1 MRAVAEQA
9 GLGFGGLLR
18 QLRADAGMTQEELA
32 EAARLSPRSVSD
44 LERGINLTARKDT
57 ARLLADALGLTG
69 PQRALF
75 EAAARGR
82 SPAADVLEARGSLTI
97 VANRFPPQLTPFV
110 GRQNDVAAVRE
121 VLTAARLV
129 TLTGAGGIGKT
140 RLALAV
146 AAGLPE
152 VFPGGLWWVGLASVS
167 RGEQVLG
174 ALAQALGVREEE
186 EAGLERALLAR
197 LQGRR
202 TLVLLDNAE
211 HLLPDL
217 AIAVVSLLA
226 ACDGLAVLA
235 TSRERLQLSAEHVFE
250 VPPLS
255 AGDAVVLLRERAAA
269 AGVLVEPSPVVDGL
283 CARLDRLP
291 LALELAAAR
300 LRVFSPT
307 QLLDRIG
314 SQLDLFTGPR
324 DAEPRHRTLRA
335 TIEWSHDLLS
345 EPEQAL
351 FRRLAVFAGGCTL
364 DASESVCQPE
374 PGALDG
380 LLDKSLL
387 QRGNDAPEPRF
398 WMLESIGGFAAER
411 LAAAGEAPGLRARH
425 AGYFRRFANRMDA
438 ALRAGEP
445 EEGPVA
451 MLAADIGNLRAAV
464 EAGLDAGDTQLVR
477 EITASLGM
485 YWLVRGLYTEARS
498 WLDRAL
504 ALDDAQDRTRQLLL
518 SVLGSIAYCQGDHLV
533 AVGASDE
540 AASLAMQL
548 GGVTE
553 RFEALEARASA
564 ALMKGDLEAAE
575 ALLQDALDV
584 ALAVDNGVGTSSCR
598 LDLAWVAKRTG
609 RYDWADELLAEN
621 LPFVRAKGQTRC
633 EGYTL
638 ASMADATVQRGR
650 PGDCVADALLG
661 ARRALQIGDRRLAVR
676 CLDLFAV
683 AAAASGDHRR
693 AAAILAAGEVARRE
707 MGLEPDS
714 GKESIYGQALELLD
728 QDGEDFTL
736 GSAEGRALDLPAA
749 VLLAA
754 GEHRAPA

>member
-1 MRAVAEQA
+1 MRPVAEQA
-9 GLGFGGLLR
+9 TPGFGGLLR
-18 QLRADAGMTQEELA
+18 QLRADAGLTQEELA
-32 EAARLSPRSVSD
+32 EAASLSPRSVSD

-82 SPAADVLEARGSLTI
+82 APAGVLAAHGSLTI
-97 VANRFPPQLTPFV
+97 VANKFPVQLTPFV
-110 GRQNDVAAVRE
+110 GRQDDVAAVRE
-121 VLTAARLV
+121 VLAAARLV

-140 RLALAV
+140 RLALAA

-152 VFPGGLWWVGLASVS
+152 VFPGGLWWAGLAPVS

-174 ALAQALGVREEE
+174 ALALALGVREEE
-186 EAGLERALLAR
+186 GAGLERTLLAR

-202 TLVLLDNAE
+202 MLVLLDNAE

-217 AIAVVSLLA
+217 ADVVARLLA
-226 ACDGLAVLA
+226 ACEELVVLA
-235 TSRERLQLSAEHVFE
+235 TSRERLQLSAERVFA

-255 AGDAVVLLRERAAA
+255 AGDAVALLRERAAA
-269 AGVLVEPSPVVDGL
+269 ADVLVEPSPVVDRL

-300 LRVFSPT
+300 LRVFSPA
-307 QLLDRIG
+307 QLLGRIG
-314 SQLDLFTGPR
+314 SRLDLLTGPR

-345 EPEQAL
+345 GPEQAL

-364 DASESVCQPE
+364 DAAEWVCQPD

-387 QRGNDAPEPRF
+387 QRGNDVPEPRF
-398 WMLESIGGFAAER
+398 WTLESVGGFAAER
-411 LAAAGEAPGLRARH
+411 LAASGEVPELRARH
-425 AGYFRRFANRMDA
+425 AEYFRVLANRMDA
-438 ALRAGEP
+438 ALRSGDP

-451 MLAADIGNLRAAV
+451 VLAADIGNLQAAV
-464 EAGLDAGDTQLVR
+464 EWGLDVGDTGLVR
-477 EITASLGM
+477 EITAALGM

-504 ALDDAQDRTRQLLL
+504 ALDDAQDRTRQRLL
-518 SVLGSIAYCQGDHLV
+518 SALGTIAYGQGDHLAAV
-533 AVGASDE
+533 AASDE

-553 RFEALEARASA
+553 RFEALDARATA
-564 ALMKGDLEAAE
+564 ALMKRDLEAAE
-575 ALLQDALDV
+575 ALLQDTLDV

-598 LDLAWVAKRTG
+598 LRLAWVANQTG
-609 RYDWADELLAEN
+609 RHHRAEDLLAEN

-633 EGYTL
+633 EAYTL
-638 ASMADATVQRGR
+638 ASMAETTVGRGR
-650 PGDCVADALLG
+650 PGDCGTDALLG
-661 ARRALQIGDRRLAVR
+661 ARRALQVGDTPLAAYSLEL
-676 CLDLFAV
+676 CAV
-683 AAAASGDHRR
+683 AAAANGDHRR
-693 AAAILAAGEVARRE
+693 AAAILAAGEAARRA
-707 MGLEPDS
+707 MGAEPDPD
-714 GKESIYGQALELLD
+714 EQAIRGQALKLLD
-728 QDGEDFTL
+728 QDHEAFAI
-736 GSAEGRALDLPAA
+736 GSAEGQALDLPTAL
-749 VLLAA
+749 LLAA
-754 GEHRAPA
+754 GEDPTRA